1 MSSTL
6 DQLRNCPTRKKQ
18 NDKLTHD
25 DHRLRKYD
33 NMLNAQQLYTHI
45 RLFSDKCFL
54 HAAMELIL
62 DALYPE
68 LQAKMQHWR
77 HRQEITFPPVD
88 HV

>member
-25 DHRLRKYD
+25 RLRKYD
-33 NMLNAQQLYTHI
+33 NMLNAQELYFHL
-45 RLFSDKCFL
+45 RLYSDECFL

-62 DALYPE
+62 DALYPV
-68 LQAKMQHWR
+68 LQAKMQKWR
-77 HRQEITFPPVD
+77 QRRDITFPPVE
-88 HV
+88 HA